1 MELPFGSETPKLDV
15 LIVGAG
21 LSGLTSGVKLLEKEQ
36 SLQLKIIDEN
46 LPGGLIRGVDKRSVN
61 LEQSEMISFMQQLNV
76 SLIHRDIRKD
86 GSLIRCWDLDRGLLS
101 YLIKFELERYINM
114 IELRMKKFSPQRV
127 QLVEALVKHLR
138 DDSTNHFLLFLRYRD
153 RAPSMKR
160 HICYHLF
167 FGQSRHFMFN
177 VVELITGL
185 PPCDITYDEFMAV
198 CSSCG
203 GLCVLINM

>member
-127 QLVEALVKHLR
+127 QLVEALFKL
-138 DDSTNHFLLFLRYRD
+138 SSLFYKSFSCFLF
-153 RAPSMKR
+153 
-160 HICYHLF
+160 
-167 FGQSRHFMFN
+167 
-177 VVELITGL
+177 
-185 PPCDITYDEFMAV
+185 
-198 CSSCG
+198 
-203 GLCVLINM
+203 

>member
-127 QLVEALVKHLR
+127 QLVEALFKL
-138 DDSTNHFLLFLRYRD
+138 SSLFYKSFSFFYFRYRD